1 LQSIEFEFG
10 LFQSRLPCD
19 YLYNDEMKSCHLT
32 LALPDKPPVDESGY
46 PVMVWF
52 NGGGF
57 VIGSA
62 AWPQYNPTKM
72 AALANARGK
81 PTIIISVNYRVGIF
95 GNIASHDLL
104 EYAKSIG
111 QEGTGNQGLRDQLT
125 ALKWVQKFIKGFG
138 GDPNKVLIFGES
150 AGSGSCNA
158 HMVAKP
164 SAKLFKRAILES
176 GTITMV
182 SAFPIE
188 TQDMFYNQVLQTLGV
203 SGSTAKEKVEALQK
217 VPIEKIFEKI
227 GMNHPNRPTCDGYFL
242 DFIPTF
248 ADIED
253 KNPRL
258 FPEWMDAVMFGCTKD
273 DVSTVYN
280 DTHSRVLSSALL

>member
-1 LQSIEFEFG
+1 
-10 LFQSRLPCD
+10 
-19 YLYNDEMKSCHLT
+19 MKSCHLT